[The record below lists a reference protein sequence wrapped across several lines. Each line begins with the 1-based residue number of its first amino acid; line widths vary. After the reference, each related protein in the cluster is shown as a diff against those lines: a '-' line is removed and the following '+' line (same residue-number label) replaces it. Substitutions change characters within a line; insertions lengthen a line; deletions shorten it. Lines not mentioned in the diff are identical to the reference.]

1 MSLGTPEIIII
12 FVLVLILFGPSRLPD
27 LARTVG
33 RGMRELRKAS
43 AEIQSHFNL
52 DDDEARNP
60 SWREA
65 RREASYDARDLPPR
79 DEPPIETTYEPYDVS
94 SHDTSS
100 HDVSS
105 HDVLPQ
111 DASAWH
117 APASEA
123 PSETQP
129 SPVVA
134 PTTAPPATGDESP
147 PRL

>member
-52 DDDEARNP
+52 DDDDAARNP

-65 RREASYDARDLPPR
+65 RREASHDARDLPPR
-79 DEPPIETTYEPYDVS
+79 DEPPIETDYEPYGALPRNSTTFENPAPDEPAHATPPHDAS
-94 SHDTSS
+94 SHDI
-100 HDVSS
+100 
-105 HDVLPQ
+105 P
-111 DASAWH
+111 AWH
-117 APASEA
+117 EPQQEPLDNRRNGSEA
-123 PSETQP
+123 
-129 SPVVA
+129 
-134 PTTAPPATGDESP
+134 
-147 PRL
+147 